1 MHPLLRLALSRPQ
14 LLADHAQA
22 YADLASAELTVASL
36 QWRRRALLNAAAACS
51 LGIALV
57 LAGVA
62 LMLWGVLPPAPLE
75 ARWVLIA
82 VPLVPMLLALGCMVA
97 ARVDS
102 ASDAFAGM
110 RAQLLAD
117 LALLRESRP

>member
-1 MHPLLRLALSRPQ
+1 MHPLLRLVLGRPQ

-22 YADLASAELTVASL
+22 YADLAAAEFSVASL
-36 QWRRRALLNAAAACS
+36 RWRRRALLNAAAACS

-62 LMLWGVLPPAPLE
+62 VMLWSVLPAAPLE

-82 VPLVPMLLALGCMVA
+82 VPLCPGLIGLGCVVA
-97 ARVDS
+97 ARAGS
-102 ASDAFAGM
+102 ASEAFAGM

-117 LALLRESRP
+117 LALLREARP